1 VLAVDKDPARLARL
15 RRAVAAAGAG
25 DRVDPRCADFLALD
39 LAGDAAFAAV
49 RGILLDPSCSGS
61 GTAAAALDRLLVP
74 PAAAFAAAGA
84 AAAAA
89 GGGPGDAGGADGRA
103 ADGALAHA
111 APEGVAQAARLD
123 KLARFQE
130 RALRHALTAPAL
142 ERLVYST
149 CSVHE
154 RENEAV
160 VAAVRAPERPRRGW
174 GR

>member
-74 PAAAFAAAGA
+74 PAAAPAAAGA
-84 AAAAA
+84 AAAR
-89 GGGPGDAGGADGRA
+89 GGGPHDAGGAGTRA
-103 ADGALAHA
+103 AEGGPVQL
-111 APEGVAQAARLD
+111 APEGAAQAARLD